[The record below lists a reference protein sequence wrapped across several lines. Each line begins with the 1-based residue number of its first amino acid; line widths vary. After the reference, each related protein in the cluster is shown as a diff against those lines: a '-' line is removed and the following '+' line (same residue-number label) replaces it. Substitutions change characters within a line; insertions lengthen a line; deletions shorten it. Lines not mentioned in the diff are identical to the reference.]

1 LSQKRKPQ
9 KSETPLFRGGLDL
22 YREEFGRQRSGYI
35 LAYRTLKGGS
45 GCGFSVGFTLFSPAP
60 VFNLLPRA
68 DDFAFFAFIR
78 VSPLFAFRLLAWSP
92 SSCVPPQLLAANRF
106 AFSCAALSLHATSA
120 PIQTANS
127 QKAMR
132 VILRQLPPHAP
143 AVKTRLPPT
152 ASQSQLISQRR
163 VEIFNIPAPD
173 APR

>member
-1 LSQKRKPQ
+1 LPQKRKPQ

-92 SSCVPPQLLAANRF
+92 SSCLPHRVPAACHLNFWLRTVSRSVVLHYPYMQPARQF
-106 AFSCAALSLHATSA
+106 KPPIPKKPCA
-120 PIQTANS
+120 
-127 QKAMR
+127 
-132 VILRQLPPHAP
+132 
-143 AVKTRLPPT
+143 
-152 ASQSQLISQRR
+152 
-163 VEIFNIPAPD
+163 
-173 APR
+173 